1 MTKKQTANVLL
12 EQLKTPL
19 QRKVLNAIGYGDD
32 LPEMDVAIRDD
43 LLSSGLIE
51 VDGNSYRMPK
61 SVHKAWFLAM
71 AALPEVEDDHS

>member
-32 LPEMDVAIRDD
+32 LPEIT
-43 LLSSGLIE
+43 
-51 VDGNSYRMPK
+51 
-61 SVHKAWFLAM
+61 
-71 AALPEVEDDHS
+71 DHSSLSRGGHS